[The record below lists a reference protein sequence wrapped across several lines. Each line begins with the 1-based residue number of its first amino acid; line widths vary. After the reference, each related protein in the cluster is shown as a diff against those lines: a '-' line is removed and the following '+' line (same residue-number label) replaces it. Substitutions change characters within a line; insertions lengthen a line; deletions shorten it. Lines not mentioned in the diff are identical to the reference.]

1 MRRMVAFG
9 LIAGIHFV
17 LTLVLVI
24 FTFGAGMA
32 RFDMPDRP
40 HWTETVASSVVDV
53 LVFPVLPLLDH
64 PSLRFPGLWGYVPF
78 IVNSVV
84 WAGVIS
90 TIWRLRHRLSGRF
103 R

>member
-9 LIAGIHFV
+9 LIAAIHFV
-17 LTLVLVI
+17 LTVVLVI
-24 FTFGAGMA
+24 FTFGSGMA
-32 RFDMPDRP
+32 RFDTPDGP

-53 LVFPVLPLLDH
+53 LVFPVLPLIDR

-78 IVNSVV
+78 MVNSVV
-84 WAGVIS
+84 WSGAII